1 MKRVKFQFGTL
12 ILTGIITVAMFNQCS
27 VIKPGF
33 NGVLNRPLGDG
44 VKTDKVYSDGFS
56 WKWPWNNMIK
66 YNIQLKSYRE
76 KINILT
82 SDELHTRLTLSIIFR
97 PKFEE
102 LPLLVLEIGEN
113 YYENII
119 MPEFYSATRGVIA
132 NYKYEEL
139 SKQSIQIENEIFD
152 ELIERLNGKHI
163 VVDKVTLDHIVYSP
177 MVTNA
182 TDRKL
187 ATKQQIEQKDFEI
200 EIAEK
205 EAEIQRILARGQKD
219 SQIIIDQ
226 GLTKRYLQFRSLEI
240 QESLSKSKNA
250 TFYFI
255 PIGKDGLP
263 IIIDTGGD

>member
-1 MKRVKFQFGTL
+1 MKQVKFQFGIL
-12 ILTGIITVAMFNQCS
+12 ILTGIITVTMFNQCS

-66 YNIQLKSYRE
+66 YNVQLKSYQE

-82 SDELHTRLTLSIIFR
+82 SDELHTMLTLSIILR

-102 LPLLVLEIGEN
+102 LPLLVLEIGKN
-113 YYENII
+113 YYANII
-119 MPEFYSATRGVIA
+119 KPEFYSVTRGIMA
-132 NYKYEEL
+132 NYNYEEL
-139 SKQSIQIENEIFD
+139 SAQSIQIENEIFD
-152 ELIERLNGKHI
+152 KLVKSLKRKHI

-187 ATKQQIEQKDFEI
+187 ATKQLIEQKEFEI
-200 EIAEK
+200 QIAEK

-219 SQIIIDQ
+219 AQIIIDQ
-226 GLTKRYLQFRSLEI
+226 GLTKRYLQFKSLEV
-240 QESLSKSKNA
+240 QESLSKSENA
-250 TFYFI
+250 KFYFI

-263 IIIDTGGD
+263 IIVDTGGD